1 MWPVCSRLSRRSYC
15 HEGPRRK
22 KPYWTFACESCMYC
36 MGYCPEKAVEAS
48 HSLAVIQYFIC
59 TFSLAG
65 ALATWLIS
73 ANPGAVTL
81 GIVISKRWIRMIFNY
96 MYILISFFGVYI
108 FFCYLVRV
116 RTVNRIFSYLT
127 LTNYYRRYHEPDITR
142 NDYMK
147 KYFFVG
153 RA

>member
-1 MWPVCSRLSRRSYC
+1 
-15 HEGPRRK
+15 
-22 KPYWTFACESCMYC
+22 
-36 MGYCPEKAVEAS
+36 
-48 HSLAVIQYFIC
+48 
-59 TFSLAG
+59 LAG